1 MRTLKYAILGLIN
14 RGPLTGYDITKEFY
28 DRALANFWNAKHS
41 QVYPELNK
49 LVEEN
54 LVEFQVIIQGEKME
68 KKLYS
73 ITEKGTIEL
82 IEWLKKDEPLEIT
95 PKDKFRL
102 RTFFSDFMPVGVLE
116 DHLKSQL
123 KKHQLKLS
131 YLRDLF
137 KQDYKE
143 VPTPYTKEFGDF
155 IVLEGAIM
163 REISYIDWVKKTLSY
178 LK

>member
-14 RGPLTGYDITKEFY
+14 RGPVTGYDITKEFD

-49 LVEEN
+49 LVEER
-54 LVEFQVIIQGEKME
+54 LVEFQVVIQGEKMV

-73 ITEKGTIEL
+73 ITQKGSLEL

-102 RTFFSDFMPVGVLE
+102 RTFFSDFMPEGVLE
-116 DHLKSQL
+116 TQLKSQI

-131 YLRDLF
+131 YLNDLF
-137 KQDYKE
+137 AKDYQKL
-143 VPTPYTKEFGDF
+143 PKPYTKEFGDY
-155 IVLEGAIM
+155 IILEGAIM
-163 REISYIDWVKKTLSY
+163 RESSYIEWLEKSLSY

>member
-14 RGPLTGYDITKEFY
+14 RGPITGYDITKEFH

-49 LVEEN
+49 LVEEK

-73 ITEKGTIEL
+73 ITEKGATEL

-102 RTFFSDFMPVGVLE
+102 RTYFSDFMPEGVL
-116 DHLKSQL
+116 DKHLKSQL

-131 YLRDLF
+131 YLKDLF
-137 KQDYKE
+137 EGDYKE
-143 VPTPYTKEFGDF
+143 IPAPYTKEFGDY

-163 REISYIDWVKKTLSY
+163 RENSYIEWLKKSLSY